1 MWLFVFCLCF
11 AGTQP
16 FSILGAPR
24 SSGDPKQMSENLL
37 YLRAGDELMVD
48 GGVNLTAANHSSVQ
62 SDADSLQDV
71 SVSCADS
78 DMVIRVKQNLYG
90 FSSYDG
96 RLTLGSNCGNNSMD
110 PISGDLLFS
119 YSLQECDSQ
128 RLMSPGY
135 IAYRNV
141 LHYVPSQ
148 RAQQDGVPRINVDIQ
163 CSYAW
168 QEYYF
173 DRFSLTL
180 MNSAWTAAS
189 LANVYSMGDVL
200 HFQARGYLQS
210 RGERLFLKSCYATLS
225 KDPQSLPQYSIIE
238 NYGCMNK
245 DLGVDS
251 RFHSPRA
258 DDAIHFSVD
267 TKELKVA
274 SKMYLHCVVFMSR
287 WKAEPHTKSCSFN
300 VVRKIWE
307 DLEYARAVC
316 DCCDT
321 NCTASP
327 QTSIITDVVSTG
339 PILIE
344 DTPLK
349 SKAPARDRGL
359 LWFRVKGGDG
369 VASRETPLQD
379 AEGDLGDTEGDAEED
394 VEGDL
399 NGYNGWDD
407 SEADAELDLEG
418 DTEGDDTEADVE
430 GDLEGDG
437 GEGDVEGDV
446 EGDGSEADVEGDVA
460 EDLPVNLTA
469 TLSAVPANGTMFR
482 TRFRSGSAG
491 EEGDAE
497 GDVEGDL
504 EGDTEG
510 DDGEAD
516 VEGDAESDLEGD
528 GGEGDVEG
536 DIEGDTEGDAEGD
549 LEGDSSEGDVE
560 GDLEGDGSEADVEGD
575 VAEDLPV
582 NLTATLSAVPANGT
596 MFRTRFRSGS
606 AGEEGDAEGDVEGDL
621 EGDTEGDNGEGDV
634 ERDLEGDLEGD
645 AEGDVER
652 DLEGDLEGDAEGDN
666 GEGDVERDLEGD
678 LEGDT
683 EGDNGE
689 GDVERDLEGD
699 LEGDAEGDNGEG
711 DVESDLEG
719 G

>member
-16 FSILGAPR
+16 FSILSAPR

-37 YLRAGDELMVD
+37 HLRAGDELMVD

-78 DMVIRVKQNLYG
+78 DMVIRVKQSLYG

-96 RLTLGSNCGNNSMD
+96 QLTLGSNCGNNSMD

-163 CSYAW
+163 CSYTW
-168 QEYYF
+168 QENDF

-245 DLGVDS
+245 DLGADS

-316 DCCDT
+316 DCCDA

-327 QTSIITDVVSTG
+327 LTSLITDVVSTG

-359 LWFRVKGGDG
+359 LWFQVKGGDA

-379 AEGDLGDTEGDAEED
+379 VEGDLGDTEGDAEED

-399 NGYNGWDD
+399 DGDTEGDD
-407 SEADAELDLEG
+407 GEADVEGDVEGDTEGDAEEDVEGDVEGDTEGDAEEDVEGVLEG
-418 DTEGDDTEADVE
+418 DTEGDDGEGDAESDLEGDSSEGDVE

-437 GEGDVEGDV
+437 SEADVEG
-446 EGDGSEADVEGDVA
+446 DVEGDVA

-497 GDVEGDL
+497 GDAEGNVEGDL

-510 DDGEAD
+510 DDGE
-516 VEGDAESDLEGD
+516 GDAESDLEGD
-528 GGEGDVEG
+528 LEGNASK
-536 DIEGDTEGDAEGD
+536 GDAEGD
-549 LEGDSSEGDVE
+549 LEGDSSE
-560 GDLEGDGSEADVEGD
+560 S
-575 VAEDLPV
+575 
-582 NLTATLSAVPANGT
+582 
-596 MFRTRFRSGS
+596 
-606 AGEEGDAEGDVEGDL
+606 
-621 EGDTEGDNGEGDV
+621 
-634 ERDLEGDLEGD
+634 
-645 AEGDVER
+645 
-652 DLEGDLEGDAEGDN
+652 
-666 GEGDVERDLEGD
+666 
-678 LEGDT
+678 
-683 EGDNGE
+683 
-689 GDVERDLEGD
+689 
-699 LEGDAEGDNGEG
+699 

-719 G
+719 DAEEAPVGPTATRSVLPSNEQKGSKMASESDLDDPPHDVGDSSPVSSVNDKNAKVKVDQGMGESKALELGGVDHEGATALEQKEFPEKDHGRTGVPPMASDGSL